1 MSRKESSKIESS
13 DRSNQN
19 PPLEP
24 PSTGSRS
31 VDIQQELNRVEEMVL
46 ASPNIPLTRRTLV
59 DEERLLDQLD
69 LVRVNLPV
77 AFKEAEAII
86 QQKKEIIL
94 QAQLEAEQIVETAKI
109 RATRI
114 LNETEILRQAQQ
126 EATLLQ
132 NQVQQECEL
141 ALEQNQIE
149 IEQARLQ
156 LAQELEQMRNQ
167 AVAEAQEIQIGADTY
182 ADNALKDI
190 EQQLHDM
197 LQVIQ
202 NGRKQLRSP
211 DNLINTPETPEK
223 ANFDF

>member
-1 MSRKESSKIESS
+1 MSRKESSKIDS
-13 DRSNQN
+13 DQNTSN
-19 PPLEP
+19 PPVEP
-24 PSTGSRS
+24 PAIGSQGM
-31 VDIQQELNRVEEMVL
+31 DIQQELNRVEEMVL

-109 RATRI
+109 RASRI
-114 LNETEILRQAQQ
+114 LNETEILRQAHQ

-156 LAQELEQMRNQ
+156 LAQELEQMRNK
-167 AVAEAQEIQIGADTY
+167 AISEAQEIQQGADAY
-182 ADNALKDI
+182 ADTALENI

-202 NGRKQLRSP
+202 NGRKQLQP
-211 DNLINTPETPEK
+211 KGKLIDREETEEK
-223 ANFDF
+223 MTT

>member
-1 MSRKESSKIESS
+1 MSRKESSKIDS
-13 DRSNQN
+13 DQNNQN
-19 PPLEP
+19 PPVEP
-24 PSTGSRS
+24 PSIGSR
-31 VDIQQELNRVEEMVL
+31 VDIQQELNRLEEMVL

-69 LVRVNLPV
+69 IVRVNLPV
-77 AFKEAEAII
+77 VFEEAKAIVK
-86 QQKKEIIL
+86 QKKEIIL

-114 LNETEILRQAQQ
+114 LNETEILRQAHQ

-141 ALEQNQIE
+141 ALEQSQIE

-156 LAQELEQMRNQ
+156 LTQELEQMRNQ
-167 AVAEAQEIQIGADTY
+167 AITEAQEIQVGADVY

-197 LQVIQ
+197 LRVIQ
-202 NGRKQLRSP
+202 NGRKQLQP
-211 DNLINTPETPEK
+211 PATLIDKEETMGKENV
-223 ANFDF
+223 NF

>member
-1 MSRKESSKIESS
+1 MSRKESPKLDS
-13 DRSNQN
+13 DQNNQN
-19 PPLEP
+19 PPVEP
-24 PSTGSRS
+24 PSTGSN
-31 VDIQQELNRVEEMVL
+31 VDIQQELNRIEEMVL

-69 LVRVNLPV
+69 IVRVNLPV
-77 AFKEAEAII
+77 VFEEAKAIVK
-86 QQKKEIIL
+86 QKKEIIL

-114 LNETEILRQAQQ
+114 LNETEILRQAHQ

-141 ALEQNQIE
+141 ALEQSQIE

-167 AVAEAQEIQIGADTY
+167 AVSEAKEIQVGADVY

-197 LQVIQ
+197 LRVIQ
-202 NGRKQLRSP
+202 NGRKQLQP
-211 DNLINTPETPEK
+211 PATLIDKEETMVKDNIE
-223 ANFDF
+223 F

>member
-1 MSRKESSKIESS
+1 MSRKESSKIDS
-13 DRSNQN
+13 DQNNQN
-19 PPLEP
+19 LPPVEAP
-24 PSTGSRS
+24 ATGNKS

-69 LVRVNLPV
+69 VVRVNLPV
-77 AFKEAEAII
+77 AFKEAEAIVN
-86 QQKKEIIL
+86 QKKEIIL

-109 RATRI
+109 RASRI
-114 LNETEILRQAQQ
+114 LNETEILRQAHQ
-126 EATLLQ
+126 EAILLQ

-156 LAQELEQMRNQ
+156 LAQELEQMRNK
-167 AVAEAQEIQIGADTY
+167 AIAEAQEIQIGADTY

-197 LQVIQ
+197 LRVIQ
-202 NGRKQLRSP
+202 NGRKQLQPQQNFVNVAEMPRQ
-211 DNLINTPETPEK
+211 E
-223 ANFDF
+223 NFDF

>member
-1 MSRKESSKIESS
+1 MSRKESSKIDS
-13 DRSNQN
+13 DRNN
-19 PPLEP
+19 LTPPP
-24 PSTGSRS
+24 VDSATGSQG
-31 VDIQQELNRVEEMVL
+31 VDIQHELNRVEEMVL

-109 RATRI
+109 RAARI

-149 IEQARLQ
+149 VEQARLQ
-156 LAQELEQMRNQ
+156 LSQELEQMRNK
-167 AVAEAQEIQIGADTY
+167 AISEAQEIQIGADTY

-202 NGRKQLRSP
+202 NGRKQLQP
-211 DNLINTPETPEK
+211 PGNLINTEK
-223 ANFDF
+223 TQHKENFDY

>member
-1 MSRKESSKIESS
+1 MSRKESSKIDS
-13 DRSNQN
+13 DRNN
-19 PPLEP
+19 LTPPP
-24 PSTGSRS
+24 VDPATGSQG
-31 VDIQQELNRVEEMVL
+31 VNIQQELNRVEEMVL

-109 RATRI
+109 RAARI

-149 IEQARLQ
+149 VEQARLQ
-156 LAQELEQMRNQ
+156 LSQELEQMRNK
-167 AVAEAQEIQIGADTY
+167 AISEAQEIQIGADTY
-182 ADNALKDI
+182 ADNALKGI

-202 NGRKQLRSP
+202 NGRNQLRSP
-211 DNLINTPETPEK
+211 GNLVNGEEISRKENPGL
-223 ANFDF
+223 

>member
-1 MSRKESSKIESS
+1 MLRSESSNI
-13 DRSNQN
+13 DPNQN
-19 PPLEP
+19 KPSTPVEP
-24 PSTGSRS
+24 VPTGSRGI
-31 VDIQQELNRVEEMVL
+31 DIQQELNRIEEMVL

-69 LVRVNLPV
+69 IVRVNLPV
-77 AFKEAEAII
+77 VFEEAKAIVK
-86 QQKKEIIL
+86 QKKEIIL

-114 LNETEILRQAQQ
+114 LNGTEILRQAHQ

-141 ALEQNQIE
+141 ALEQSQIE

-156 LAQELEQMRNQ
+156 LTQELEQMRNQ
-167 AVAEAQEIQIGADTY
+167 AITEAQEIQVGADVY

-197 LQVIQ
+197 LRVIQ
-202 NGRKQLRSP
+202 NGRKQLQP
-211 DNLINTPETPEK
+211 PATLIDKEETMGKENV
-223 ANFDF
+223 NF

>member
-1 MSRKESSKIESS
+1 MSRKESSKIDS
-13 DRSNQN
+13 DQN
-19 PPLEP
+19 PQNLPVEP
-24 PSTGSRS
+24 SSTGSQS
-31 VDIQQELNRVEEMVL
+31 MDIQQELNRVEEMVL

-69 LVRVNLPV
+69 VVRVNLPV
-77 AFKEAEAII
+77 VFKEAEAIVK
-86 QQKKEIIL
+86 QKKEIIL

-114 LNETEILRQAQQ
+114 LNETEILRQAHQ

-141 ALEQNQIE
+141 ALEQNQID

-156 LAQELEQMRNQ
+156 LAQELEQMRNK
-167 AVAEAQEIQIGADTY
+167 AVSEAQEIQQGADAY
-182 ADNALKDI
+182 ADTALENI

-211 DNLINTPETPEK
+211 IKLTDNQETKGKE
-223 ANFDF
+223 NFDS

>member
-1 MSRKESSKIESS
+1 MSRKESSKIDPP
-13 DRSNQN
+13 DREAQN
-19 PPLEP
+19 PTVEP
-24 PSTGSRS
+24 PATGSQS

-69 LVRVNLPV
+69 VVRVNLPV
-77 AFKEAEAII
+77 AFKEAEAIVK
-86 QQKKEIIL
+86 QKKEIIL

-109 RATRI
+109 RASRI
-114 LNETEILRQAQQ
+114 LNETEILRQAHQ

-141 ALEQNQIE
+141 ALEQSQIE

-156 LAQELEQMRNQ
+156 LAQELEQMRNK
-167 AVAEAQEIQIGADTY
+167 AILEAQEIQIGADTY

-197 LQVIQ
+197 LRVIQ
-202 NGRKQLRSP
+202 NGRQHLQP
-211 DNLINTPETPEK
+211 PANLTDKPETKE
-223 ANFDF
+223 NFDF

>member
-1 MSRKESSKIESS
+1 MSRKESSKIEP
-13 DRSNQN
+13 DQNNQN
-19 PPLEP
+19 LPPVEP
-24 PSTGSRS
+24 LATGNQS

-69 LVRVNLPV
+69 LVRVNLPI
-77 AFKEAEAII
+77 AFKEAEAIV

-126 EATLLQ
+126 EAALLQ

-156 LAQELEQMRNQ
+156 LAQELEQMRHK

-197 LQVIQ
+197 LRVIQ
-202 NGRKQLRSP
+202 NGRKQLQPPGKLERQ
-211 DNLINTPETPEK
+211 TPEGEDR
-223 ANFDF
+223 NIN

>member
-1 MSRKESSKIESS
+1 MSRKESSKIDS
-13 DRSNQN
+13 DQNNQN
-19 PPLEP
+19 PPTVEP
-24 PSTGSRS
+24 PSNQS

-77 AFKEAEAII
+77 VFKEAEAIVK
-86 QQKKEIIL
+86 QKKEIIL

-109 RATRI
+109 RAERI
-114 LNETEILRQAQQ
+114 LNETEILRQAHQ
-126 EATLLQ
+126 EALLLQ

-156 LAQELEQMRNQ
+156 LAQELEQMRHN
-167 AVAEAQEIQIGADTY
+167 AVSEAQEIQLGADAY

-197 LQVIQ
+197 LRVIQ
-202 NGRKQLRSP
+202 NGRQQLQPPRQLAEGEHE
-211 DNLINTPETPEK
+211 NMN
-223 ANFDF
+223 